1 MPMLGPTLFL
11 VAVEALAS
19 EAVATSAIEGV
30 HLNPNAAYA
39 ASWMRL
45 QAREVTELKEQ
56 ALAANPLLTPAQAE
70 QVALRV
76 WMKLMLTA

>member
-1 MPMLGPTLFL
+1 LKRDYNAHAWPTLFL

-56 ALAANPLLTPAQAE
+56 ALAANPYSLQRR
-70 QVALRV
+70 QNR
-76 WMKLMLTA
+76 